1 MTARRLLVIVCLLAI
16 ATMVIAARA
25 ATVNTKV
32 EDVGSF
38 ACATPGAT
46 TTTVISLPAG
56 GCSTDIKC
64 AKRPDDPPHPNDDTC
79 DGNNGRGN
87 G

>member
-1 MTARRLLVIVCLLAI
+1 LTARRLLVIVCLLAI

-25 ATVNTKV
+25 ASVNTKV

-46 TTTVISLPAG
+46 TTTVVTVPTGVCESQ
-56 GCSTDIKC
+56 IKC
-64 AKRPDDPPHPNDDTC
+64 AKRPDDPPHPNDDVC

-87 G
+87 